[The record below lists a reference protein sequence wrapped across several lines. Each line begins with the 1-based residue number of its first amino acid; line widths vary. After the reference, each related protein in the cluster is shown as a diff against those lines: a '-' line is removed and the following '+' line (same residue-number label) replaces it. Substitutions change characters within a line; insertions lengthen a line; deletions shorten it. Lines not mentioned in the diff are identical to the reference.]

1 LVSGAAF
8 SSDHVGRSCGPRR
21 LYRPAGSTIP
31 PPAGVIVERCQVGA
45 RKRSTIMKCV
55 PFMTILN
62 GALSDCGEF
71 SVSGR
76 GQRSTTRKHSANPGP
91 SRILEPGRSGRA
103 ACPGPRSNPSRILEP
118 GRPGRAACPHTQ
130 GQPEPRARTPRP
142 PRCTRTRGRGRVP
155 ECGAGAAYPNAGARP
170 RLRGRAGVITAT
182 YPGDRRKVH
191 MIMEIVY
198 ICPIFDGEL
207 SPGDEISV
215 HITAKSPLGENS
227 T

>member
-55 PFMTILN
+55 PFMTILS

-198 ICPIFDGEL
+198 ICPIFGGEL